1 MRFPQSIN
9 DPCCSWL
16 CFILSTPW
24 GMGPFLPL
32 ATVRTGVFLWIKAFP
47 LWQTSL
53 QPRGLQVLCPL
64 NYVLLS
70 CKDTWLPSIFTHITA
85 AVFKKK
91 KKKPRQNSPFPH
103 SLEPWPPISLR
114 TCMCVHSCHPTA
126 LTEFSSRS
134 QLFPSAPFKPLLIR
148 TNLAMSQNMTSPNFL
163 FSLIKY
169 FLHRQLTKEV
179 DYLFLK

>member
-1 MRFPQSIN
+1 MTLAAHG
-9 DPCCSWL
+9 CA
-16 CFILSTPW
+16 LSYQLPEGW
-24 GMGPFLPL
+24 GPFSLLPL
-32 ATVRTGVFLWIKAFP
+32 SGLESFFRLKPFPSDKLPCSHVVFKYYALWITYSSHVKIPGFLP
-47 LWQTSL
+47 YLLISL
-53 QPRGLQVLCPL
+53 QPCL
-64 NYVLLS
+64 
-70 CKDTWLPSIFTHITA
+70 
-85 AVFKKK
+85 KK

-134 QLFPSAPFKPLLIR
+134 QLFPSAPFKPPLIR